1 MSSLKAAFTEKS
13 MHYVYNSIPVRAD
26 GMNQIKDKQIGLE
39 DEALTKTNLKL
50 TAERSSDLTEMQQKR
65 KEAKIQGCRWDI
77 NGKLLCTK
85 ALLKCSE
92 YKIQFFRDCS
102 SSVQKQILDTFLTHW
117 KSSYDRIFI
126 YDTEALHRYLSTTF
140 KDGNELFVFF
150 SLTTN
155 TLIGTVGIDTL
166 KSIPTVSHVYFFN
179 ESDNNRFLKVI
190 ANVAKSYCSLYQ
202 FKYIFW
208 DIKPRMMR
216 VLQKHGWEYLQQVQT
231 KRGVLVRMI
240 ARVA

>member
-26 GMNQIKDKQIGLE
+26 GINKIKDKQIGLK
-39 DEALTKTNLKL
+39 DEELRKKDLRL
-50 TAERSSDLTEMQQKR
+50 SSDLAEMQQKR
-65 KEAKIQGCRWDI
+65 KDVKIQGCRWDI
-77 NGKLLCTK
+77 NGNLLCSK
-85 ALLKCSE
+85 SLLKCSE

-102 SSVQKQILDTFLTHW
+102 SSIQKQILNTFLTHW

-126 YDTEALHRYLSTTF
+126 YDTQELHHYLSSIF

-150 SLTTN
+150 SLNTN
-155 TLIGTVGIDTL
+155 SLIGTFGIDTL
-166 KSIPTVSHVYFFN
+166 KSIPMVSHVYIFD
-179 ESDNNRFLKVI
+179 EKDNRQFLKVT
-190 ANVAKSYCSLYQ
+190 ANVAQAYGSLYQ

-216 VLQKHGWEYLQQVQT
+216 VLQKNGWKYWQQVQT

-240 ARVA
+240 VRLSIT